1 MALQQITGSA
11 LPRVELRSDAREPGG
26 GESFAGTI
34 TRVLQEANQEQVSAS
49 RTISDLVVDGQG
61 TIHDAMIAV
70 NKAESSFRLLM
81 EMRNRLIEGVN
92 ALLETKV

>member
-11 LPRVELRSDAREPGG
+11 LPRIELRADPREASG

-34 TRVLQEANQEQVSAS
+34 TRVLEEANQEQVSAS
-49 RTISDLVVDGQG
+49 RTINDLLVDGQG

-81 EMRNRLIEGVN
+81 EMRNRVIEGVN